1 MAAKRKAR
9 DKVIREKFLPDSVNK
24 VTATRESGLLDQPFT
39 SSQWSNQRRISN
51 CSEARELYTRL
62 YLENQLRANAFGQIR
77 NQIEGGRPFDP
88 GELMRNG
95 EGWRTNCNFNDAR
108 SAYRRISRPYWR
120 MVHEVPR
127 KISVSVHAPDTD
139 VDKWNAAFEQCFD
152 LFIDDWGPDYLLQF
166 SGWSGDYVMYGTGH
180 AMWPD
185 EETPRYVWMPTV
197 QILLP
202 KRTKANIDKWEL
214 VCLKRELTADEL
226 LKHTGRSED
235 SRRKSVEA
243 GWNPE
248 MVDLAIRMAAP
259 GPAQTRYF
267 DPNFWQDMIVS
278 NDLVIGGV
286 WPPVTVIDMWAKTR
300 ESDDIFH
307 YIFTEKSDVGDY
319 LYEAK
324 EGTNTFRHLMATAF
338 YDAGSNGLYHSI
350 KGFGVMN
357 YYYATVINRTKC
369 RLVDSATFSMGMN
382 FVKGD
387 NTPEQTPPVE
397 NYSML
402 NIFPTGLTQLQWY
415 PQLQNPMELLGT
427 LEQSQTENNFT
438 YNEPSKDIADTKTAR
453 QAVILSNI
461 ANEMSTADSSIFLS
475 QVGTNFF
482 SECFRR
488 LRKKGSS
495 DPDAKKFRKRCIAM
509 GVPEEVMD
517 DEELFEIT
525 VKSGAS
531 PTTSS
536 PVAREQIGKDLLT
549 EIYPLPS
556 ANRRA
561 IEEFV
566 VANKIGADG
575 VKRFL
580 LPVGVD
586 SDPMARRQAIME
598 NQDMAVGVQ
607 LPVDPSDAHV
617 EHCDEHLK
625 PLEAILNAVQPGAL
639 QAGQPGQG
647 MQPQQPPQQMT
658 PAHLMALEMT
668 IPHIA
673 QHLTMLSGNKAQAQ
687 QYKALNARFKAVV
700 SIEQGIMSRL
710 ARAQAKAQQTGQ
722 PLQPQDVSSAMNSA
736 QQ

>member
-1 MAAKRKAR
+1 
-9 DKVIREKFLPDSVNK
+9 
-24 VTATRESGLLDQPFT
+24 
-39 SSQWSNQRRISN
+39 
-51 CSEARELYTRL
+51 
-62 YLENQLRANAFGQIR
+62 
-77 NQIEGGRPFDP
+77 
-88 GELMRNG
+88 
-95 EGWRTNCNFNDAR
+95 
-108 SAYRRISRPYWR
+108 
-120 MVHEVPR
+120 
-127 KISVSVHAPDTD
+127 
-139 VDKWNAAFEQCFD
+139 
-152 LFIDDWGPDYLLQF
+152 
-166 SGWSGDYVMYGTGH
+166 
-180 AMWPD
+180 
-185 EETPRYVWMPTV
+185 
-197 QILLP
+197 
-202 KRTKANIDKWEL
+202 
-214 VCLKRELTADEL
+214 
-226 LKHTGRSED
+226 
-235 SRRKSVEA
+235 
-243 GWNPE
+243 
-248 MVDLAIRMAAP
+248 
-259 GPAQTRYF
+259 
-267 DPNFWQDMIVS
+267 
-278 NDLVIGGV
+278 
-286 WPPVTVIDMWAKTR
+286 
-300 ESDDIFH
+300 
-307 YIFTEKSDVGDY
+307 
-319 LYEAK
+319 
-324 EGTNTFRHLMATAF
+324 
-338 YDAGSNGLYHSI
+338 
-350 KGFGVMN
+350 
-357 YYYATVINRTKC
+357 
-369 RLVDSATFSMGMN
+369 MGMN

-700 SIEQGIMSRL
+700 SIEQGIMARL
-710 ARAQAKAQQTGQ
+710 NRAQAQAQQTGQ
-722 PLQPQDVSSAMNSA
+722 PLQPQDVQSAMNSA